1 MSIFLSVLAVIGK
14 ILLILLLVVL
24 VLILYLLFTPFMYRA
39 DGAFG
44 DDNVFVAKLHDFSHF
59 FGITTAYSGGMAIEI
74 TLLWGLVKIPLGGKK
89 KHENNVKQE
98 NGTEPSSADKSGRQA
113 KKASRKTS
121 EAEETEAEA
130 EKNVQEAVK
139 NAEGTA
145 GKAQK
150 AGNKKEKSSS
160 GKKKSLP
167 SAILGNLDGLNYI
180 IKQVFSLLGKMKP
193 TVLTADLDYSTG
205 EPDTTGYVTGVL
217 ALFPFV
223 YGKKKCFRP
232 DFQAD
237 EPYISGTIGL
247 KGNIFL
253 FQAVYIIIR
262 IIANKDS
269 RAFIGDVLGAVKQ
282 QKKDKAAKEPKAA

>member
-1 MSIFLSVLAVIGK
+1 MSIFLAVLAVIGK
-14 ILLILLLVVL
+14 ILLILLLVILVL
-24 VLILYLLFTPFMYRA
+24 VFYLLFTPFMYRA
-39 DGAFG
+39 DGAF
-44 DDNVFVAKLHDFSHF
+44 DEENVFVAKLHDFSHF
-59 FGITTAYSGGMAIEI
+59 FVITAAYSGGMAAQI

-89 KHENNVKQE
+89 KRENNEKQE
-98 NGTEPSSADKSGRQA
+98 AE
-113 KKASRKTS
+113 KT
-121 EAEETEAEA
+121 AAEA

-139 NAEGTA
+139 KAEGAAEKT
-145 GKAQK
+145 KK
-150 AGNKKEKSSS
+150 AGSKQDKSSS

-180 IKQVFSLLGKMKP
+180 IKQVFALLGKMKP

-223 YGKKKCFRP
+223 YGKKKNFRP

-237 EPYISGTIGL
+237 EPYLNGTIGL
-247 KGNIFL
+247 KGKIFL
-253 FQAVYIIIR
+253 FQAVYIIIK

-282 QKKDKAAKEPKAA
+282 QKKDKAAKEAA

>member
-1 MSIFLSVLAVIGK
+1 MSLFLSVLAVIGK
-14 ILLILLLVVL
+14 ILLIILLVVL
-24 VLILYLLFTPFMYRA
+24 VLTLYLLFTPFMYRA

-44 DDNVFVAKLHDFSHF
+44 EDNVFVAKLHDFSHF
-59 FGITTAYSGGMAIEI
+59 FGITAAYSGGLAAQI
-74 TLLWGLVKIPLGGKK
+74 TLLWGAVKIPLGGKK
-89 KHENNVKQE
+89 KEKKPENNVKQE
-98 NGTEPSSADKSGRQA
+98 SGPEPASTG
-113 KKASRKTS
+113 KKQRNA
-121 EAEETEAEA
+121 AEA
-130 EKNVQEAVK
+130 EQA
-139 NAEGTA
+139 AES
-145 GKAQK
+145 K
-150 AGNKKEKSSS
+150 
-160 GKKKSLP
+160 KKKSLP
-167 SAILGNLDGLNYI
+167 SAVLGNLGGLNYI

-223 YGKKKCFRP
+223 YGRKKSFRP

-237 EPYISGTIGL
+237 EPYIRGTIGL
-247 KGNIFL
+247 KGKIFL

-282 QKKDKAAKEPKAA
+282 QKKDKTAKQSKAA